1 MLGTHTHSF
10 RVQRRGSTYFYRR
23 RVPHDLVALVG
34 RTEIIRSLN
43 TGNLNDARRRAAMFD
58 TAVYGLFDRM
68 RDKHDTV
75 EEDRLMERLCVTYRR
90 HLLAEDRGHR
100 RRYRGDPEA
109 G

>member
-43 TGNLNDARRRAAMFD
+43 TGNLSDARRRAATLD
-58 TAVYGLFDRM
+58 TAVYRLLDRM
-68 RDKHDTV
+68 RDKQDTV
-75 EEDRLMERLCVTYRR
+75 AD
-90 HLLAEDRGHR
+90 
-100 RRYRGDPEA
+100 
-109 G
+109 